1 MEDMSSLITSKIKYG
16 NFLKIKVID
25 KAGEKMLKELS
36 INPKLTQTE
45 IKNILIANDPTL
57 NKKDV
62 KNILDNLKRYGNQN
76 NVSKIINTLKNG
88 SYTLKIK

>member
-1 MEDMSSLITSKIKYG
+1 MRKCE
-16 NFLKIKVID
+16 
-25 KAGEKMLKELS
+25 ELS

-62 KNILDNLKRYGNQN
+62 KNILNNLRRYGNQN
-76 NVSKIINTLKNG
+76 NVSKIIKTLKNG
-88 SYTLKIK
+88 SLHFKD